1 MGERRRSACLKY
13 VMRILVRQMRGSD
26 NTAPAAAWV
35 AVSDTL
41 ETFLSY
47 CRGTAAANTMAAA
60 EMNKPRR
67 SRCNF
72 DIRKG
77 NVNVAGCDI
86 SSRRC
91 LLLKPAWCYRPT
103 KANEQTEEPRQ
114 QLL

>member
-1 MGERRRSACLKY
+1 
-13 VMRILVRQMRGSD
+13 
-26 NTAPAAAWV
+26 
-35 AVSDTL
+35 
-41 ETFLSY
+41 LSY

-86 SSRRC
+86 SSRRR
-91 LLLKPAWCYRPT
+91 LLLKPAWCYRPAKT
-103 KANEQTEEPRQ
+103 NEQTEEPRQ